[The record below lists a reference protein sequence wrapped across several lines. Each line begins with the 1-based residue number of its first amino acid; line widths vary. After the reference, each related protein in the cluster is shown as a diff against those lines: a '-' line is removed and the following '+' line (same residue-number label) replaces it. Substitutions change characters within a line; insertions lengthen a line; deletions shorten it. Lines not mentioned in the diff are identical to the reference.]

1 MKEIKNYT
9 DEELKEK
16 IMQDLEDEFK
26 ILYKRLLKEKDYL
39 ARDNILE
46 LMTIYNMGIY
56 SYSIAKIL
64 EINEDKTIIQV
75 PLFERYII
83 GRKFVVQYNDK
94 KQKYELK
101 STFCEF

>member
-26 ILYKRLLKEKDYL
+26 TLYKRLLKEKDYL

-94 KQKYELK
+94 KQRYELK

>member
-9 DEELKEK
+9 DKKLKEK

-26 ILYKRLLKEKDYL
+26 TLYKRLLKEKDYL
-39 ARDNILE
+39 VRDNILE
-46 LMTIYNMGIY
+46 LMAIYNMGIY

-64 EINEDKTIIQV
+64 EMNEDKTIIQV

-94 KQKYELK
+94 KQRYELK

>member
-9 DEELKEK
+9 DKELKEK

-26 ILYKRLLKEKDYL
+26 TLYKRLLKEKDYL

-64 EINEDKTIIQV
+64 EMNEDKTIIQV

-94 KQKYELK
+94 KQRYELK

>member
-16 IMQDLEDEFK
+16 IMQDLEYEFK
-26 ILYKRLLKEKDYL
+26 TLYKRLLKEKDYL

-46 LMTIYNMGIY
+46 LMSIYNMGIY

-94 KQKYELK
+94 KQRYELK

>member
-1 MKEIKNYT
+1 MKNYS
-9 DEELKEK
+9 DKELKEK

-26 ILYKRLLKEKDYL
+26 SLYKKLLKEKDYL

-46 LMTIYNMGIY
+46 LMTIYNMGIN
-56 SYSIAKIL
+56 SYSIAKRL
-64 EINEDKTIIQV
+64 EMNEDKTIIQV

>member
-39 ARDNILE
+39 VRDNILE
-46 LMTIYNMGIY
+46 LMTI
-56 SYSIAKIL
+56 AKIL
-64 EINEDKTIIQV
+64 ETNEEKTIIQV

-83 GRKFVVQYNDK
+83 GRKFVVQYNSK
-94 KQKYELK
+94 KQRYELK

>member
-16 IMQDLEDEFK
+16 IMQDLEYEFK
-26 ILYKRLLKEKDYL
+26 TLYKRLLKEKDYL

-64 EINEDKTIIQV
+64 EMTEDKTIIQV

-94 KQKYELK
+94 KQRYELK

>member
-9 DEELKEK
+9 NKELKEK

-26 ILYKRLLKEKDYL
+26 ILYKKLLKEKYYP

-64 EINEDKTIIQV
+64 DTNEDKTIIQV

-94 KQKYELK
+94 KHRYELK
-101 STFCEF
+101 STFCAF